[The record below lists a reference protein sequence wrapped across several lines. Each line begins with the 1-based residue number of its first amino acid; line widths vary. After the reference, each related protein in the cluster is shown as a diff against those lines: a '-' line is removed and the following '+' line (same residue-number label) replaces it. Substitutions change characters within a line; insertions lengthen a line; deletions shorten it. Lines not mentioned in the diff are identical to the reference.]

1 MNRFHKHLFVLA
13 LVAVTA
19 AALPV
24 IAQRGNDRQFSE
36 AVDVVT
42 VEVPVEVVQDG
53 EPVRGLTA
61 ENFEIFE
68 GRKRQAITGFEVVD
82 LKESGGRTLPV
93 SQIPVS
99 ARRHFL
105 LLFDMS
111 FSDPSTISRARQAA
125 HDLVAKQFHPTDLVA
140 VATYSANHG
149 PQLVLGFTPDREQVK
164 VAIDTLGL
172 QELVNRASDPLSL
185 VITDDTSSFREG
197 IGAGDSSGGG
207 SAAEARD
214 ALFLEAAEDYAVGQD
229 RAERGE
235 QQGRVLALTKDF
247 ENLARA
253 LDDVDGRKHVVYL
266 SEGFDASLILGTDD
280 QERTREM
287 ASASASGEYW
297 KIDSEERFGS
307 TGAMTALESM
317 LEELRRADCTIQAV
331 DIGGLRAGNDARA
344 RAGGQDSLFMM
355 ANETGGELYRNFNDL
370 GGAMASMLDRTSVT
384 YVLAFQPEVKF
395 DGDYHKIRVELKGL
409 PRGAKVVHRPGF
421 YAPQPYNERSALER
435 SFDAANQ
442 ILDGGESGVLVTSI
456 VAAPFRAEA
465 GRAYVPILIEI
476 DGPTLLSGLGG
487 ETAGLEI
494 YAYAIADDGSVG
506 GYLTQTMGLDVS
518 KVRPALEASGLKFF
532 GDMDL
537 PPGEYVLRVLVRDA
551 QDGRSS
557 TRSIALSV
565 PEFGSGEPTL
575 AMPLFPEPGGKWLM
589 VQESAGSDARADR
602 PYPFVL
608 GESSYIPAA
617 KPVVA
622 QNGSAQFIVLGY
634 NLGGDSVPL
643 ETQFLNAA
651 GEPVEGPT
659 ISFVSRGQGASPDST
674 QLVLQ
679 LEVNGL
685 APGEY
690 KLVAGL
696 TGEERTTS
704 IPFVVEGS

>member
-1 MNRFHKHLFVLA
+1 MNRFHKHLLVWT
-13 LVAVTA
+13 LVAITA

-24 IAQRGNDRQFSE
+24 LAQRGNDRQFSE

-42 VEVPVEVVQDG
+42 VEVPVEVVRDG
-53 EPVRGLTA
+53 EPVRDLTID
-61 ENFEIFE
+61 NFEIFE
-68 GRKRQAITGFEVVD
+68 GRKRQPITGFEMVD
-82 LKESGGRTLPV
+82 LKQDGGRTLPV
-93 SQIPVS
+93 SDIPVS

-111 FSDPSTISRARQAA
+111 FSDPSTIARARQTA

-140 VATYSANHG
+140 VATYSSNHG
-149 PQLVLGFTPDREQVK
+149 PQLVLGFTSDRRQVK

-172 QELVNRASDPLSL
+172 KDLVDRASDPLAL
-185 VITDDTSSFREG
+185 VITDDASSFREG
-197 IGAGDSSGGG
+197 IGTGDTSSGGAG
-207 SAAEARD
+207 ADARES
-214 ALFLEAAEDYAVGQD
+214 LFLQAAQD
-229 RAERGE
+229 FGIGYDRSERGE

-266 SEGFDASLILGTDD
+266 SEGFDSSLILGTDD

-331 DIGGLRAGNDARA
+331 DIGGLRAGHDARA
-344 RAGGQDSLFMM
+344 RSAGQNSLFMM
-355 ANETGGELYRNFNDL
+355 ANGTGGELYQNFNDL
-370 GGAMASMLDRTSVT
+370 GGAMASMLERTSVT

-395 DGDYHKIRVELKGL
+395 DGDYHKIRVELKDV

-421 YAPQPYNERSALER
+421 YAPRPYAEHSALER

-442 ILDGGESGVLVTSI
+442 ILDGSESGVLATSI
-456 VAAPFRAEA
+456 LAAPFRAEA

-476 DGPTLLSGLGG
+476 DGPALLAGLDG
-487 ETAGLEI
+487 ETAGIEI

-537 PPGEYVLRVLVRDA
+537 SPGEYALRVLVRDA
-551 QDGRSS
+551 QNGRSS
-557 TRSIALSV
+557 TRTLALSV
-565 PEFGSGEPTL
+565 PEFGSGAPTL

-589 VQESAGSDARADR
+589 VQESAGSDARTDR

-608 GESSYIPAA
+608 GETAYIPAA
-617 KPVVA
+617 KPVMGS
-622 QNGSAQFIVLGY
+622 NGSAQFIILGY
-634 NLGGDSVPL
+634 NLGGASVPL

-651 GEPVEGPT
+651 GEPIEGPT

-679 LEVNGL
+679 LEANGL

-690 KLVAGL
+690 RLVASL
-696 TGEERTTS
+696 TGQERKTS
-704 IPFVVEGS
+704 IPFVVDGS